1 MKKDLHEI
9 PRTKDSLSYIYIEH
23 AKIRQDTHSI
33 AFYDKEGVTPV
44 PCASLNL
51 LMLGPG
57 TDITHAAV
65 KNLVENDCMILW
77 CGEEGVRFY
86 AQGLGRTRSAK
97 NITHQALLTSI
108 KTFRVIVA
116 KKMYLK
122 RFDEIIPN
130 DISIQQLRG
139 KEGARVREI
148 YRQNSKRT
156 TVPWTGRIYKRN
168 SWLDTDP
175 INRAISSANSCL
187 YGLCHASIVAMGYS
201 PALGFIHT
209 GKQLSFVYDIAD
221 LYKTEITIPLS
232 FDIIEESTKDISGRV
247 RRTCREKFRQS
258 KLLTRIVSDI
268 KELFDIDSYLNPTQR
283 DILKSTRMQDLDYDS
298 DDALPGFL
306 WDPSEGFKKGG
317 ENYDN
322 L

>member
-1 MKKDLHEI
+1 LKKDLHEI
-9 PRTKDSLSYIYIEH
+9 PRTKDSLSYIYVEH
-23 AKIRQDTHSI
+23 AKIKQDAHSI
-33 AFYDKEGVTPV
+33 ALYDKEGITPV

-108 KTFRVIVA
+108 KAFRLIVA
-116 KKMYLK
+116 KKMYIK
-122 RFDEIIPN
+122 RFDEVIPSET
-130 DISIQQLRG
+130 SIQQLRG

-156 TVPWTGRIYKRN
+156 TVPWTGRVYKRN
-168 SWLDTDP
+168 SWFDTDP

-247 RRTCREKFRQS
+247 RRTCREIFRQS

-283 DILKSTRMQDLDYDS
+283 EILKSTRIHDLDYDS